1 MLFVI
6 TVVSLWYGGIVHAAP
21 LNSKEKVHYIFLGKS
36 LDSRKGGRGA
46 VKKHGASPDF
56 FRGRYN
62 EPFPKCVAV
71 TVVSGQFYRE
81 FSFSHRKYLFFL
93 ENGNCYYAE

>member
-1 MLFVI
+1 MLRHS
-6 TVVSLWYGGIVHAAP
+6 TVRERFIIFSSA
-21 LNSKEKVHYIFLGKS
+21 KVWTHKK
-36 LDSRKGGRGA
+36 RQKGGRGA

-81 FSFSHRKYLFFL
+81 FSISHRKYLL
-93 ENGNCYYAE
+93 